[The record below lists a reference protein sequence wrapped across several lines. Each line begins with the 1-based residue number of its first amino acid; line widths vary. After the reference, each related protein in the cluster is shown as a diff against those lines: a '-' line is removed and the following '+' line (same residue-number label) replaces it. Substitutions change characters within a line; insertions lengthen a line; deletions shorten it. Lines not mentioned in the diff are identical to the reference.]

1 MATKQSKRRQAYPRI
16 ESEDKF
22 HELLDDNKLAPHIM
36 RISTE
41 KLPETVLFAIQSAN
55 KKSSREMIA
64 ASIKSAQAANSN
76 GDSDI
81 YVKVG
86 KDLFD
91 YFRDY
96 SSDPASRAFQL
107 RGRHCREIAREQFSL
122 KALQKE
128 RMNSGWRYQYLAIEC
143 ARATQ
148 RFFSVSDLGL
158 KEADF
163 NATISILGVSK
174 RLGIYVSVKNRE
186 NTIGGPDWPK
196 AIEKLEDDAISDKNM
211 PDYYLCVFAFAMQR
225 GERRFK
231 RTRKKV
237 LLSPNVELWG
247 SDYFWPFFTNYSY
260 EEIMQAVLQVLI
272 SNPAAESITPDV
284 PARVIDVFE
293 QHCQDTG
300 LIDSNGCFN
309 DPLKLVE
316 FFCRKPQSSR
326 KRKASAKQRV
336 K

>member
-1 MATKQSKRRQAYPRI
+1 MATKQVIRRQAYPRL
-16 ESEDKF
+16 ESGDKF
-22 HELLDDNKLAPHIM
+22 HELLDDSKLALHAN
-36 RISTE
+36 RIPAE

-55 KKSSREMIA
+55 KKSSREMIDESIKA
-64 ASIKSAQAANSN
+64 AQSKSAQEEL
-76 GDSDI
+76 DI
-81 YVKVG
+81 YAKVG
-86 KDLFD
+86 TDVFE

-107 RGRHCREIAREQFSL
+107 RGRHCREIAQEQFRL

-143 ARATQ
+143 ARATR

-163 NATISILGVSK
+163 NATISILDMSK

-196 AIEKLEDDAISDKNM
+196 AIEKLEDAAINDKNK

-231 RTRKKV
+231 RTKNKA

-260 EEIMQAVLQVLI
+260 EEIMQAVLQVLM
-272 SNPAAESITPDV
+272 SNPTAESITPDIPV
-284 PARVIDVFE
+284 RVIDIFE

-300 LIDSNGCFN
+300 LIDSNGYFY
-309 DPLKLVE
+309 DPSKLVE
-316 FFCRKPQSSR
+316 FFCRKPQALR
-326 KRKASAKQRV
+326 KRKASAKQ
-336 K
+336 KLK